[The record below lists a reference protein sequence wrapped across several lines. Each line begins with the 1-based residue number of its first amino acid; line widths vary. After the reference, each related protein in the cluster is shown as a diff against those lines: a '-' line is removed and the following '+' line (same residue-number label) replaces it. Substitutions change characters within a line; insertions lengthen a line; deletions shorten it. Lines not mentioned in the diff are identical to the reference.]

1 MYHVIIASTI
11 KGVYVADEEKCAGY
25 SLCITVYLMR
35 ATKLMKA
42 GEYIKLGIIKEYH
55 AEQASL

>member
-1 MYHVIIASTI
+1 VIIASTI